1 MQLLHPHISSRPRVA
16 PIGGDDSD
24 ESVMH
29 SAQGGE
35 ATADVRAARPTSI
48 GMLITNHILQDG
60 ELVLLVLK
68 PSVWFVLL
76 SSLWTIGFVLICMLA
91 ALVFDEQIPGRASR
105 WVELAAFLIAGRV
118 MWAVLQWMGRLYVLT
133 DMRILRLSGV
143 FNVNIFDCPL
153 RKVART
159 RVVRSMRERLLRLGS
174 IEITPCDADCA
185 AGTWNTVARPD
196 LVNDQI
202 NAAINRAKSGRG
214 TPVRTA

>member
-1 MQLLHPHISSRPRVA
+1 MQLLHPRTSPRPRVA
-16 PIGGDDSD
+16 PIGGDDDQSIIQ
-24 ESVMH
+24 ST
-29 SAQGGE
+29 QGGE
-35 ATADVRAARPTSI
+35 ATADVREARATSI

-76 SSLWTIGFVLICMLA
+76 SSLWTIGFVLVGLLA
-91 ALVFDEQIPGRASR
+91 ALIFDEQIPGRAAR
-105 WVELAAFLIAGRV
+105 WIELAVFLMAGRV

-174 IEITPCDADCA
+174 IEITPCDGDCA
-185 AGTWNTVARPD
+185 PGMWNTVARPD
-196 LVNDQI
+196 VVNEQI

-214 TPVRTA
+214 NPVRLG

>member
-1 MQLLHPHISSRPRVA
+1 MQLLHPHNPPRPRVA
-16 PIGGDDSD
+16 PTGDD
-24 ESVMH
+24 ESLIQ
-29 SAQGGE
+29 STQGGE
-35 ATADVRAARPTSI
+35 AAADVRAARPTSI
-48 GMLITNHILQDG
+48 GVLITDHILQDG

-68 PSVWFVLL
+68 PSIWFIPL
-76 SSLWTIGFVLICMLA
+76 SSLWTIGFVLIGMLA
-91 ALVFDEQIPGRASR
+91 AIVFDEQIPGRASR
-105 WVELAAFLIAGRV
+105 WVELAVFIMAGRV

-174 IEITPCDADCA
+174 IEVTPCDADCTP
-185 AGTWNTVARPD
+185 GTWNTVAKPD
-196 LVNDQI
+196 VVNDQI

-214 TPVRTA
+214 TPVRAG

>member
-1 MQLLHPHISSRPRVA
+1 MHLLHLRTPPRPRVA
-16 PIGGDDSD
+16 PLGDDD
-24 ESVMH
+24 SVIR
-29 SAQGGE
+29 SAQGAE
-35 ATADVRAARPTSI
+35 ATADLRAARPTSI

-68 PSVWFVLL
+68 PSVWYVPL
-76 SSLWTIGFVLICMLA
+76 SSLWTIGIVLIVMLA
-91 ALVFDEQIPGRASR
+91 ALVFDDQIPGRASR
-105 WVELAAFLIAGRV
+105 WVELAVFLIAGRV

-143 FNVNIFDCPL
+143 FNINIFDCPL

-159 RVVRSMRERLLRLGS
+159 RVVRSMRERLLGLGS
-174 IEITPCDADCA
+174 IEVTPCDADGA
-185 AGTWNTVARPD
+185 PGMWNTIAKPD

-214 TPVRTA
+214 APVRTG